1 MLCAGQILAISSNTA
16 LFSLLGT
23 TYGGNGTT
31 TFALPDLRGRMAIG
45 QGTDLGLPSHT
56 MGEVSG
62 TPNTTLNITNMPAHN
77 HQAIGITVYVPVSTG
92 GADTSSHAEPF
103 GQILVQRCILVFHN
117 LEQVMDIFKLVAIQ
131 VLQVQTN
138 LFQ

>member
-45 QGTDLGLPSHT
+45 QGTDPGLPSHT

-77 HQAIGITVYVPVSTG
+77 HQAIGITVNVPVSTG
-92 GADTSSHAEPF
+92 GADTSSHVGAFLADTGAE
-103 GQILVQRCILVFHN
+103 VYSSVS
-117 LEQVMDIFKLVAIQ
+117 
-131 VLQVQTN
+131 
-138 LFQ
+138 